1 MCRDLPIQPRLQ
13 VSEGVSPYMLKS
25 LVGRGHPEFGT
36 SRQQDACEYF
46 LHLLDFIDRRERVE
60 PGPGNPTECFKFQ
73 VKAEQGSGRG
83 KGEGHMTEGECWNVT
98 SCQGLLLLIS
108 PPSLH
113 LPSPPPSLPF
123 PPLLSPPSPA
133 LSSLSTLPHPSSSP
147 SPPLPS
153 LSLPPLPSHP
163 SQLEECVKCVVS
175 GKVRYSLSEE
185 RVLRLPVAMEAAT
198 NLAAYLDW
206 EKKKAEKQSKKERM
220 LVGGR
225 GWE

>member
-1 MCRDLPIQPRLQ
+1 M
-13 VSEGVSPYMLKS
+13 
-25 LVGRGHPEFGT
+25 
-36 SRQQDACEYF
+36 SRITA
-46 LHLLDFIDRRERVE
+46 
-60 PGPGNPTECFKFQ
+60 
-73 VKAEQGSGRG
+73 S
-83 KGEGHMTEGECWNVT
+83 
-98 SCQGLLLLIS
+98 
-108 PPSLH
+108 H
-113 LPSPPPSLPF
+113 LPSLPA

-147 SPPLPS
+147 SPPLPFPPS
-153 LSLPPLPSHP
+153 LLPPLPSHP

-220 LVGGR
+220 LVGGS

>member
-1 MCRDLPIQPRLQ
+1 
-13 VSEGVSPYMLKS
+13 MLK
-25 LVGRGHPEFGT
+25 
-36 SRQQDACEYF
+36 
-46 LHLLDFIDRRERVE
+46 LLRHVKDY
-60 PGPGNPTECFKFQ
+60 CF
-73 VKAEQGSGRG
+73 
-83 KGEGHMTEGECWNVT
+83 
-98 SCQGLLLLIS
+98 
-108 PPSLH
+108 
-113 LPSPPPSLPF
+113 
-123 PPLLSPPSPA
+123 
-133 LSSLSTLPHPSSSP
+133 SSP
-147 SPPLPS
+147 LPPCTSPPLPLPCS
-153 LSLPPLPSHP
+153 PLPSLPPLPSPLFPLFPTLLPLPPLP

>member
-1 MCRDLPIQPRLQ
+1 MCRDLPTQPRLQ

-73 VKAEQGSGRG
+73 VKAEQGNGRG

-108 PPSLH
+108 PPPP
-113 LPSPPPSLPF
+113 LPSSPF
-123 PPLLSPPSPA
+123 PPSPA

-147 SPPLPS
+147 SPPLPFPPS
-153 LSLPPLPSHP
+153 LLPPLPSHP

-220 LVGGR
+220 LVGGSDSV
-225 GWE
+225 

>member
-1 MCRDLPIQPRLQ
+1 MCRDLPTQPRLQ

-113 LPSPPPSLPF
+113 LPSP
-123 PPLLSPPSPA
+123 A
-133 LSSLSTLPHPSSSP
+133 LP

-153 LSLPPLPSHP
+153 LPCPLLPFHPSPPFFLSLPSPPFPSLPSPSPPLPPLPAGGVC
-163 SQLEECVKCVVS
+163 QVCCVRE
-175 GKVRYSLSEE
+175 GTLLS
-185 RVLRLPVAMEAAT
+185 
-198 NLAAYLDW
+198 
-206 EKKKAEKQSKKERM
+206 K
-220 LVGGR
+220 
-225 GWE
+225 